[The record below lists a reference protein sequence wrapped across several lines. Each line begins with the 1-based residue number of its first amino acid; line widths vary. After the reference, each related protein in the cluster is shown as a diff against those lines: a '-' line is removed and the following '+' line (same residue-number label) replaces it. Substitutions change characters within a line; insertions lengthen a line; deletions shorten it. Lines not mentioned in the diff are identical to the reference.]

1 MNRRNSRVDGV
12 KFFSHHLLLCQNGWK
27 QLILSQPPLFF
38 GNLAYVY
45 IGVVPTGGQTYTYI
59 YIYRCDL
66 TRCCWKK
73 TKFNIYN
80 VFSEMFRTWS
90 IDGGFVEVLGCFF
103 LMVSLEWGQELC
115 IANIVA
121 S

>member
-73 TKFNIYN
+73 TKFNIIS
-80 VFSEMFRTWS
+80 FLKCSE
-90 IDGGFVEVLGCFF
+90 LGLSTEDSWKCSDDFF